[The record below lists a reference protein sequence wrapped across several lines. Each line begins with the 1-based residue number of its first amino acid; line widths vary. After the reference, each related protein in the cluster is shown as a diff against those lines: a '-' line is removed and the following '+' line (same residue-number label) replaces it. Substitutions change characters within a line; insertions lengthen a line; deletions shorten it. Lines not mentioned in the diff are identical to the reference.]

1 MLPNVEPSI
10 DMDAMKPSGKSNE
23 WEKMDESKHSKESM
37 HFDQGERK
45 TRRLISFNLQ
55 MVGPRSIV
63 ALGDLFFIIVASFVS
78 ELLRYRVFPE
88 DIIAYLRTVLITLMV
103 YPICFYIF
111 DLYNV
116 DRFFRRGEVA
126 LRGALAA
133 VLGYVF
139 VMFLLYLVITERPYG
154 RVVFAMQMSLVWGMT
169 FAWRW
174 LCARMF
180 KSTLSKIPVLIIG
193 ADQCG
198 RAMCDLLSSPIS
210 TYDVRG
216 FLDDDPAK
224 FGLRNSPTVLGTCDR
239 LSTIARQT
247 GAETAILAIPRNR
260 SPLLIRKILEAK
272 LNGIEIRD
280 MVDVYEELTGRI
292 PVKYIGDQW
301 LLFADG
307 FYLLHKE
314 YTQKIKR
321 LMDLAISGILLIMTA
336 PLMVM
341 ITLGIRLESPGP
353 ILYRQTRVGKKEQ
366 NFVIL
371 KFRTMREGAED
382 GGVRWASENDPRVTK
397 LGKWLRLIHMDEL
410 PQLWNV
416 FMGDMSLI
424 GPRPERPEF
433 VKLLQDEV
441 PYYVVRHSVRP
452 GLTGWAQVNY
462 RYGAS
467 VEDAWHKLEC
477 DLYYVKNMS
486 FFLDVRIF
494 LRTIGVVLLGDGAR

>member
-1 MLPNVEPSI
+1 
-10 DMDAMKPSGKSNE
+10 
-23 WEKMDESKHSKESM
+23 
-37 HFDQGERK
+37 
-45 TRRLISFNLQ
+45 
-55 MVGPRSIV
+55 
-63 ALGDLFFIIVASFVS
+63 
-78 ELLRYRVFPE
+78 
-88 DIIAYLRTVLITLMV
+88 
-103 YPICFYIF
+103 
-111 DLYNV
+111 
-116 DRFFRRGEVA
+116 
-126 LRGALAA
+126 
-133 VLGYVF
+133 
-139 VMFLLYLVITERPYG
+139 
-154 RVVFAMQMSLVWGMT
+154 
-169 FAWRW
+169 
-174 LCARMF
+174 
-180 KSTLSKIPVLIIG
+180 
-193 ADQCG
+193 
-198 RAMCDLLSSPIS
+198 
-210 TYDVRG
+210 
-216 FLDDDPAK
+216 
-224 FGLRNSPTVLGTCDR
+224 
-239 LSTIARQT
+239 
-247 GAETAILAIPRNR
+247 
-260 SPLLIRKILEAK
+260 
-272 LNGIEIRD
+272 

-321 LMDLAISGILLIMTA
+321 LMDLTISGIMLIMTA
-336 PLMVM
+336 PLMAL

-371 KFRTMREGAED
+371 KFRTMREDAED

-397 LGKWLRLIHMDEL
+397 LGKWLRLTHIDEL

-441 PYYVVRHSVRP
+441 PYYFVRHSVRP